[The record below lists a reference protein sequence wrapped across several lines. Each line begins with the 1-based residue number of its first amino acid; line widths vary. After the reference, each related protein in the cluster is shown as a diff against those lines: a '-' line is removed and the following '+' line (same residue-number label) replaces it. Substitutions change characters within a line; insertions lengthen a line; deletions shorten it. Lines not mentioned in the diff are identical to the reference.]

1 MSLIKDLNKEHSK
14 DNTLKIVNYA
24 KEDVER
30 LNELMNI
37 SLKGKWHMVQRAA
50 CLVGLLAEKT
60 KLIDPYIP
68 QLIKNLK
75 REVTHNAVKRN
86 TVRVS

>member
-1 MSLIKDLNKEHSK
+1 
-14 DNTLKIVNYA
+14 
-24 KEDVER
+24 
-30 LNELMNI
+30 
-37 SLKGKWHMVQRAA
+37 MVQRAA

>member
-37 SLKGKWHMVQRAA
+37 SLKENAYGSKSCMSSRTA
-50 CLVGLLAEKT
+50 CRKDQT
-60 KLIDPYIP
+60 D
-68 QLIKNLK
+68 
-75 REVTHNAVKRN
+75 
-86 TVRVS
+86 